1 LALNNSQYQA
11 IMRSYEQKQRINK
24 DKLKRRY
31 EEVEEKLPA
40 LPRLEESASILSVQY
55 GKKLLNGDDTPLEA
69 YKIELDFLLKQKA
82 EYLVQG
88 GFPADYLEPLYDCH
102 DCLDTGYIGNQKCHC
117 FKNAAIK
124 LLYEQSN
131 LKEILEH
138 ENFASFSYQYYPE
151 SFIDSKNGRNAK
163 EVIQE
168 AVAICKSFIDSFSTA
183 FQNLYI
189 YGNIGVGKTFLLNCI
204 AKEIMD
210 REHSVL
216 YFSATELFDILVKGA
231 FTKGDVDRLNL
242 TELIYS
248 CDLLLI
254 DDLGTE
260 FVNQATVTQLFTCL
274 NERLLNKKSV
284 IISSNLSPK
293 DLANL
298 YNERVLSRIANTY
311 DILRIIGDDIRLQKK
326 FNS

>member
-1 LALNNSQYQA
+1 MALNNSQYQA